1 MTTEEVKKMSNKIP
15 RNAKKLDVIF
25 LVGDFAHMIATK
37 DERGWHGVD
46 DNGKEW
52 ALFVSHLRNSDV
64 CKIAVI
70 E

>member
-1 MTTEEVKKMSNKIP
+1 MNRIP
-15 RNAKKLDVIF
+15 RSAKKIDVTF
-25 LVGDFAHMIATK
+25 LVGDYAHMIAVK
-37 DERGWHGVD
+37 DENGWHGVD

-52 ALFVSHLRNSDV
+52 ALFVSHLRNSDL

>member
-1 MTTEEVKKMSNKIP
+1 MSNKIP

-37 DERGWHGVD
+37 DEMGWHGVD

-52 ALFVSHLRNSDV
+52 KLFVSHLRNSDV

>member
-1 MTTEEVKKMSNKIP
+1 MNRIP
-15 RNAKKLDVIF
+15 RNAKKLDVTF
-25 LVGDFAHMIATK
+25 LVCDYGHMIATK

-46 DNGKEW
+46 DNGKW
-52 ALFVSHLRNSDV
+52 WWLFVSHLRNSDI

>member
-1 MTTEEVKKMSNKIP
+1 MNRIP
-15 RNAKKLDVIF
+15 RNAKKLDVTF
-25 LVGDFAHMIATK
+25 LVGDYAHMIATK